1 MNIINIEKLD
11 VHETIVLTGRNENVR
26 AIAKHLKAR
35 LYYVPRDTDYFEDYP
50 LVAKELKDLLENTY
64 IGDTP
69 IIITTQNAEFLDCLL
84 ESDIDFTM
92 VTVRKYD
99 HDDKDTYRLRIT
111 TKEYALESR
120 RAWNYELR
128 K

>member
-11 VHETIVLTGRNENVR
+11 VHKIIVLTGRNENVR
-26 AIAKHLKAR
+26 AIAKYLKAR

-50 LVAKELKDLLENTY
+50 MVAKELNDLLENTY
-64 IGDTP
+64 DDGVV
-69 IIITTQNAEFLDCLL
+69 IITTQNAEFLDCLL
-84 ESDIDFTM
+84 ESELDFTM

-99 HDDKDTYRLRIT
+99 HDDENTYRLRVT
-111 TKEYALESR
+111 TKEYALKNR

-128 K
+128 R